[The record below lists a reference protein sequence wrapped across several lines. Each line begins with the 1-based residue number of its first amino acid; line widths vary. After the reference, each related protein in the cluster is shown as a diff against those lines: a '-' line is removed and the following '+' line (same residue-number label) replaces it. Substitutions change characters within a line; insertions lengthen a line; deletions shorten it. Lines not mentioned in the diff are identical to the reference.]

1 MYCAWGSILRKT
13 IFIYNLKSE
22 NMDSNAINGTLESNR
37 ITEYLRNGV
46 FEQPLDIEGFPLTYV
61 FWYLLSIGG
70 YIILAIL
77 YYRFFRPWTVLIDHG
92 QIEPKV
98 YVEEVIRTA
107 DTAASSVTMDED
119 EEDTAVTVTDSESM
133 DEDEEEEEDTAF

>member
-22 NMDSNAINGTLESNR
+22 NMDSNAINGTVELNS
-37 ITEYLRNGV
+37 ITEYFRNGV
-46 FEQPLDIEGFPLTYV
+46 FEQPLDVEGFPLTYV

-77 YYRFFRPWTVLIDHG
+77 YYRFFRPWTVLTGSIDHG
-92 QIEPKV
+92 QIEPKIH
-98 YVEEVIRTA
+98 VEEVIRTA
-107 DTAASSVTMDED
+107 VTATSSITMDEE
-119 EEDTAVTVTDSESM
+119 EEDTAVTVTDSEAT
-133 DEDEEEEEDTAF
+133 EEEDTAF